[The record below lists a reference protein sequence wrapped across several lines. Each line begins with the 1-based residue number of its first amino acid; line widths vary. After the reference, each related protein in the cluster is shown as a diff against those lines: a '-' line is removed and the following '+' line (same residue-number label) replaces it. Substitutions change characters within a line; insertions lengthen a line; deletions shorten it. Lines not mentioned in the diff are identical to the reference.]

1 MIEFSNLLRQLIILE
16 TFIHINYDNPIMAKK
31 WRMPPR
37 IKVLE
42 ALGSIGDAR
51 VNLFEDKRQAKITSS
66 VGDKQYTIYYDESRN
81 AIDSDDNGSVFKG
94 YLGYPSIAV
103 WMLIG
108 KLSYE
113 PHFADALKGIEWK
126 KLNDKYKS
134 YAKVEE
140 LVKEQVAERGIS
152 PDELDDFVE
161 KILKEIEML
170 APIKLEKD
178 IATLD
183 SFI

>member
-1 MIEFSNLLRQLIILE
+1 MEILIN
-16 TFIHINYDNPIMAKK
+16 INVNIASMAKK

-51 VNLFEDKRQAKITSS
+51 LELFEEKRQAKVTSS
-66 VGDKQYTIYYDESRN
+66 MGDKQYTINYDESRN
-81 AIDSDDNGSVFKG
+81 AIDSDDNGSVYKG

-103 WMLIG
+103 WMVIG

-113 PHFADALKGIEWK
+113 PRFSNALKGIEWK

-152 PDELDDFVE
+152 SEELDLFVD
-161 KILKEIEML
+161 KIMKEIEML
-170 APIKLEKD
+170 ASIKFDKD